1 MFILNAYPDSYMNY
15 VPRTMG
21 AQLAAPVAALH
32 AAAFGLGY
40 VLCKLLGF
48 DEKTA
53 RTVSIETGAGRWLTD
68 STLTLSTT
76 LSKSLTATT
85 FVTTKG
91 EVSSLRHRAI
101 AL

>member
-1 MFILNAYPDSYMNY
+1 MFILNAYPNSYTND

-53 RTVSIETGAGRWLTD
+53 RTVSIETGAGRWLTL
-68 STLTLSTT
+68 STLILSNT
-76 LSKSLTATT
+76 LSKTLTVPT
-85 FVTTKG
+85 FVMKQG
-91 EVSSLRHRAI
+91 AVLFAP
-101 AL
+101 